1 MIGPNGEGK
10 TSLPWIIK
18 RLSLPDTG
26 RVSVEWLHV
35 ATVRR
40 QRPATCWRGGCRS
53 CARTII

>member
-1 MIGPNGEGK
+1 M
-10 TSLPWIIK
+10 PWIIK

-26 RVSVEWLHV
+26 RVSVDWLDV

-53 CARTII
+53 CARTIT